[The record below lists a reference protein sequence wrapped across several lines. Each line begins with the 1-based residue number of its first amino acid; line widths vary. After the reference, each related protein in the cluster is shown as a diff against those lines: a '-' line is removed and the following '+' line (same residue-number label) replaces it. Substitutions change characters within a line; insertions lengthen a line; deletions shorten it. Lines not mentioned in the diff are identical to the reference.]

1 MAAVVETHELKRSF
15 GPEVA
20 LAGLSFGVE
29 PGEGVALARALLH
42 DPEVLFLDE
51 PTAGL
56 DPEATRDVLD
66 LLAGLAAERGRTV
79 LLCTHFLAEAGR
91 LCQRMAILH
100 RGKLRAF
107 GRPDELAA
115 ELWRGTP
122 VELDLGAAA
131 DERTVAALRT
141 GRGVVSADP
150 TASGARVC
158 LEDRSALPPLVAML
172 VH

>member
-1 MAAVVETHELKRSF
+1 MARMR
-15 GPEVA
+15 
-20 LAGLSFGVE
+20 GLSPSAARDQANNLLDRFGIANRANDRVQ
-29 PGEGVALARALLH
+29 GFSTGQRKRVALARARLH

-79 LLCTHFLAEAGR
+79 LFCTHFLGEAGR

-100 RGKLRAF
+100 RGRLRAF
-107 GRPDELAA
+107 GRPDELARDI
-115 ELWRGTP
+115 WRGVP

-131 DERTVAALRT
+131 DERTIAALRSA
-141 GRGVVSADP
+141 RGVMA
-150 TASGARVC
+150 AEA
-158 LEDRSALPPLVAML
+158 
-172 VH
+172 